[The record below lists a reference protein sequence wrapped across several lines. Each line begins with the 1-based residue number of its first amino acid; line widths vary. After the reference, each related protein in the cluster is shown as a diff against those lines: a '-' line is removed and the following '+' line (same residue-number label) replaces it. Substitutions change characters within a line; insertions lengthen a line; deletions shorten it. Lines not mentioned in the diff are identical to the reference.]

1 MALIG
6 YMFYELNEDEQ
17 NFETLIKI
25 LNKMEVKEEDE
36 DFKNHVDYM
45 FEELEIGTDAL
56 AEKYGIEFPPDRP
69 KKQPNPDHFAVS
81 QYCKFKMAAGKTLR
95 SILITAGV
103 RLSPFDVKE
112 VREMTRYDEM
122 ELGTMGDKKTM
133 LFIIIDD
140 KVSTY
145 NFLANMMYCQL
156 FKELCDKADTVYGGR
171 LPVHVRFL
179 IDEFANVGQIPNF
192 EKIISVIR
200 SREISVSVIV
210 QNLAQIE
217 SLYDKQ
223 MGTIVGNCDTTLFL
237 GSGEVNTMKNI
248 SERVGKATIDHTG
261 SSTTKGTQG
270 SYSLQDQI
278 LGRELITPD
287 EVGRLDN
294 NECILFIRGLRPF
307 KSRKYD
313 ITKHKNFRKTAD
325 FNKKYL
331 FDILEYNKSKK
342 IQEEKEDREFDLD
355 EYLLDDMSIEELDA
369 KGIT

>member
-1 MALIG
+1 MDETAKAIAEKYG
-6 YMFYELNEDEQ
+6 VTDKLNELESRILENRYATSVEFDISG
-17 NFETLIKI
+17 FTDKI
-25 LNKMEVKEEDE
+25 YQVI
-36 DFKNHVDYM
+36 M

-69 KKQPNPDHFAVS
+69 KKEPQPEHFAIS
-81 QYCKFKMAAGKTLR
+81 QYRKFKMAAGKTLK

-217 SLYDKQ
+217 SL
-223 MGTIVGNCDTTLFL
+223 
-237 GSGEVNTMKNI
+237 
-248 SERVGKATIDHTG
+248 
-261 SSTTKGTQG
+261 
-270 SYSLQDQI
+270 
-278 LGRELITPD
+278 
-287 EVGRLDN
+287 
-294 NECILFIRGLRPF
+294 
-307 KSRKYD
+307 
-313 ITKHKNFRKTAD
+313 
-325 FNKKYL
+325 
-331 FDILEYNKSKK
+331 
-342 IQEEKEDREFDLD
+342 
-355 EYLLDDMSIEELDA
+355 
-369 KGIT
+369 